1 MSKYGIIKCHS
12 TFGQPSGIT
21 VELANEDAK
30 KYSEDTDKTTHF
42 VYNYTI
48 CSQVWY
54 LSSSTK
60 AECMKSVSPDQN
72 VKTAEVVFHYKLSPN
87 GHVKNEMVKLLI

>member
-1 MSKYGIIKCHS
+1 MVSEQTRVRAIKARLLYMSNYGIIKCHS

-48 CSQVWY
+48 CSQVC
-54 LSSSTK
+54 LSFIKYKSWVPEK
-60 AECMKSVSPDQN
+60 CKPWPEC
-72 VKTAEVVFHYKLSPN
+72 
-87 GHVKNEMVKLLI
+87 